1 VTAASWPAPRA
12 TSPVDAVVTLPGS
25 KSVTNR
31 ALVLGALAQEPTV
44 VRRPLVSRDTLL
56 MAAALRALGT
66 GIITGDDEWG
76 ITPGVLRGPATVDVG
91 NAGTVMRFVPPLSV
105 LAEGDVLFD
114 GDSRAQQRP
123 LGPIVE
129 ALRDVGADIVATDGA
144 SLPLLVRG
152 RGWLLGGEVSLDAS
166 LSSQFVSGLLLSAPR
181 YVNGITVRHVGAAMP
196 SLPHVAMTVAMLRDA
211 GALVEDAEADV
222 WRVEPGPMHPDVII
236 VEPDLSNAAPF
247 LAAALVTGG
256 RVTITDWP
264 ATTTQAGDALRRILT
279 SMGGRCTLDDSGLTV
294 RGGDRVVGIDAD
306 LHAVGE
312 LAPVIAAIAAL
323 ATSASTLRGIGHL
336 RNHETDRLAALAKE
350 INALGGDVG
359 ETADGLLIRPRPLR
373 GGVVSTY
380 DDHRIA
386 TAAALLGLV
395 IDGVEVED
403 IATTGKTMPGFTA
416 LWTGMLAS

>member
-1 VTAASWPAPRA
+1 M
-12 TSPVDAVVTLPGS
+12 DAIVTLPGS

-66 GIITGDDEWG
+66 GIVTDADEWV

-114 GDSRAQQRP
+114 GDSRARQRP
-123 LGPIVE
+123 LGPVVE

-222 WRVEPGPMHPDVII
+222 WRVEPGPLHPDVIM

-256 RVTITDWP
+256 RVTIADWP
-264 ATTTQAGDALRRILT
+264 ATTTQAGDALRGILT

-312 LAPVIAAIAAL
+312 LTPVIVAIAAL

-403 IATTGKTMPGFTA
+403 IATTGKTMPEFTA

>member
-1 VTAASWPAPRA
+1 MTAASWPAPRA

-44 VRRPLVSRDTLL
+44 IRRPLVSRDTLL

-66 GIITGDDEWG
+66 GIVTGDDEWG

-114 GDSRAQQRP
+114 GDSRARQRP
-123 LGPIVE
+123 LGPVVE

-222 WRVEPGPMHPDVII
+222 WRVEPGPLHPDVII

-403 IATTGKTMPGFTA
+403 IATTGKTMPEFTA

>member
-1 VTAASWPAPRA
+1 
-12 TSPVDAVVTLPGS
+12 VDAIVTLPGS

-66 GIITGDDEWG
+66 GIVTGDDEWA

-114 GDSRAQQRP
+114 GDSRARQRP
-123 LGPIVE
+123 LGPVVE
-129 ALRDVGADIVATDGA
+129 ALRDVGADIVSNDGA

-181 YVNGITVRHVGAAMP
+181 YVNGITVRHVGEAMP

-222 WRVEPGPMHPDVII
+222 WRVEPGPLYPDAII

-256 RVTITDWP
+256 RVTIADWP
-264 ATTTQAGDALRRILT
+264 ATTTQAGDALRGILT
-279 SMGGRCTLDDSGLTV
+279 SMGGTCTLDDSGLTL
-294 RGGDRVVGIDAD
+294 RGGDRVVGIDVD

-373 GGVVSTY
+373 GGVVSTF

-403 IATTGKTMPGFTA
+403 IATTGKTMPEFTA
-416 LWTGMLAS
+416 LWSGMLA

>member
-1 VTAASWPAPRA
+1 M
-12 TSPVDAVVTLPGS
+12 DAIVTLPGS

-66 GIITGDDEWG
+66 GIVTDADEWV

-114 GDSRAQQRP
+114 GDSRARQRP
-123 LGPIVE
+123 LGPVVE

-222 WRVEPGPMHPDVII
+222 WRVEPGPLHPDVIM

-256 RVTITDWP
+256 RVTIADWP
-264 ATTTQAGDALRRILT
+264 ATTTQAGDALRGILT

-312 LAPVIAAIAAL
+312 LTPVIVAIAAL

-373 GGVVSTY
+373 GGVVATY

-403 IATTGKTMPGFTA
+403 IATTGKTMPEFTA

>member
-1 VTAASWPAPRA
+1 MTAASWQAPRA

-66 GIITGDDEWG
+66 GIVTGEHEWV

-114 GDSRAQQRP
+114 GDSRARQRP
-123 LGPIVE
+123 LGPVVE

-152 RGWLLGGEVSLDAS
+152 RGWLLGGDVSLDAS

-181 YVNGITVRHVGAAMP
+181 YVNGITVRHVGPAMP

-222 WRVEPGPMHPDVII
+222 WRVEPGPLHPDVII

-264 ATTTQAGDALRRILT
+264 ATTTQAGD
-279 SMGGRCTLDDSGLTV
+279 
-294 RGGDRVVGIDAD
+294 
-306 LHAVGE
+306 
-312 LAPVIAAIAAL
+312 
-323 ATSASTLRGIGHL
+323 
-336 RNHETDRLAALAKE
+336 
-350 INALGGDVG
+350 
-359 ETADGLLIRPRPLR
+359 
-373 GGVVSTY
+373 
-380 DDHRIA
+380 
-386 TAAALLGLV
+386 
-395 IDGVEVED
+395 
-403 IATTGKTMPGFTA
+403 
-416 LWTGMLAS
+416 

>member
-1 VTAASWPAPRA
+1 
-12 TSPVDAVVTLPGS
+12 VDAIVTLPGS

-31 ALVLGALAQEPTV
+31 ALVLGALAQELTV
-44 VRRPLVSRDTLL
+44 IRRPLVSRDTLL

-66 GIITGDDEWG
+66 GIVTGDDEWMV
-76 ITPGVLRGPATVDVG
+76 TPGVLRGPATVDVG

-114 GDSRAQQRP
+114 GDSRARQRP

-196 SLPHVAMTVAMLRDA
+196 SLPHVAMTVGMLRDA

-222 WRVEPGPMHPDVII
+222 WRVEPGPLHPDVII

-256 RVTITDWP
+256 RVTIADWP
-264 ATTTQAGDALRRILT
+264 ATTTQAGDALRGILT

-306 LHAVGE
+306 LHPVGE

-323 ATSASTLRGIGHL
+323 ATSPSTLRGIGHL
-336 RNHETDRLAALAKE
+336 RNHETDRLTALAKE

-373 GGVVSTY
+373 GGVVATY

-395 IDGVEVED
+395 IDGVEVEN
-403 IATTGKTMPGFTA
+403 IATTGKTMPEFTA

>member
-1 VTAASWPAPRA
+1 M
-12 TSPVDAVVTLPGS
+12 DAVVTLPGS

-66 GIITGDDEWG
+66 GIVTGDDEWV

-114 GDSRAQQRP
+114 GDSRARQRP
-123 LGPIVE
+123 LGPVVE

-181 YVNGITVRHVGAAMP
+181 YVNGITVRHVGSAMP

-222 WRVEPGPMHPDVII
+222 WRVEPGPLHTDVII

-256 RVTITDWP
+256 RVTIADWP
-264 ATTTQAGDALRRILT
+264 ATTTQAGDALRGILT

-403 IATTGKTMPGFTA
+403 IATTGKTMPEFTA

>member
-1 VTAASWPAPRA
+1 MTAASWPAPRA

-44 VRRPLVSRDTLL
+44 IRRPLVSRDTLL

-66 GIITGDDEWG
+66 GIVTGDDEWG

-114 GDSRAQQRP
+114 GDSRARQRP

-181 YVNGITVRHVGAAMP
+181 YANGITVRHVGAAMP

-403 IATTGKTMPGFTA
+403 IATTGKTMPEFTA

>member
-1 VTAASWPAPRA
+1 M
-12 TSPVDAVVTLPGS
+12 
-25 KSVTNR
+25 TNR

-44 VRRPLVSRDTLL
+44 IRRPLVSRDTLL

-66 GIITGDDEWG
+66 GIVTGDDEWMV
-76 ITPGVLRGPATVDVG
+76 TPGVLRGPAAVDVG

-114 GDSRAQQRP
+114 GDSRARQRP
-123 LGPIVE
+123 LGPVVE

-196 SLPHVAMTVAMLRDA
+196 SLPHIAMTAAMLRDA

-222 WRVEPGPMHPDVII
+222 WRVEPGPLHPDVII

-256 RVTITDWP
+256 RVTIADWP
-264 ATTTQAGDALRRILT
+264 ATTTQAGDALRGILT

-386 TAAALLGLV
+386 AAAALLGLV

-403 IATTGKTMPGFTA
+403 IATTGKTMPEFTA

>member
-1 VTAASWPAPRA
+1 VTAAAWQAPRA
-12 TSPVDAVVTLPGS
+12 TSPVAAVVTLPGS

-44 VRRPLVSRDTLL
+44 IRRPLVSRDTRL

-66 GIITGDDEWG
+66 GIDTGDDEWV

-114 GDSRAQQRP
+114 GDSRARQRP
-123 LGPIVE
+123 LGPVVE

-152 RGWLLGGEVSLDAS
+152 RGWLLGGDVSLDAS

-181 YVNGITVRHVGAAMP
+181 YVNGITVRHVGPAMP

-222 WRVEPGPMHPDVII
+222 WRIEPGPLHPDVII

-264 ATTTQAGDALRRILT
+264 ATTTQAGDALRGILT

-373 GGVVSTY
+373 GGVVATY

-403 IATTGKTMPGFTA
+403 IATTGKTMPEFTA

>member
-1 VTAASWPAPRA
+1 MTAASWPAPRA

-66 GIITGDDEWG
+66 GIVTGDDEWV

-114 GDSRAQQRP
+114 GDSRARQRP
-123 LGPIVE
+123 LGPVVE

-181 YVNGITVRHVGAAMP
+181 YVNGITVQHVGAAMP

-222 WRVEPGPMHPDVII
+222 WRVEPGPLHPDVII

-256 RVTITDWP
+256 RVTIADWP
-264 ATTTQAGDALRRILT
+264 ATTTQAGDALRWILT

>member
-1 VTAASWPAPRA
+1 
-12 TSPVDAVVTLPGS
+12 VDAIVTLPGS

-31 ALVLGALAQEPTV
+31 ALVLGALAQELTV
-44 VRRPLVSRDTLL
+44 IRRPLVSRDTLL

-66 GIITGDDEWG
+66 GIVTGDDEWMV
-76 ITPGVLRGPATVDVG
+76 TPGVLRGPATVNVG

-114 GDSRAQQRP
+114 GDSRARQRP

-196 SLPHVAMTVAMLRDA
+196 SLPHVAMTVGMLRDA

-222 WRVEPGPMHPDVII
+222 WRVEPGPLHPDVII

-256 RVTITDWP
+256 RVTIADWP
-264 ATTTQAGDALRRILT
+264 ATTTQAGDALRGILT

-306 LHAVGE
+306 LHPVGE

-323 ATSASTLRGIGHL
+323 ATSPSTLRGIGHL
-336 RNHETDRLAALAKE
+336 RNHETDRLTALAKE

-373 GGVVSTY
+373 GGVVATY

-395 IDGVEVED
+395 IDGVEVEN
-403 IATTGKTMPGFTA
+403 IATTGKTMPEFTA

>member
-1 VTAASWPAPRA
+1 MTAASWPAPRA
-12 TSPVDAVVTLPGS
+12 TSPVDAIVTLPGS

-31 ALVLGALAQEPTV
+31 ALVLGALAQEQTV

-66 GIITGDDEWG
+66 GIVTGDDEWMV
-76 ITPGVLRGPATVDVG
+76 TPGVLRGPATVDVG
-91 NAGTVMRFVPPLSV
+91 NAGTVLRFVPPLSV

-114 GDSRAQQRP
+114 GDSRARQRP

-196 SLPHVAMTVAMLRDA
+196 SLPHVAMTVGMLRDA
-211 GALVEDAEADV
+211 GALVEDTEADV
-222 WRVEPGPMHPDVII
+222 WRVEPGPLHPDVII

-264 ATTTQAGDALRRILT
+264 ATTTQAGDALRGILT

-336 RNHETDRLAALAKE
+336 RNHETDRLTALAKE

-373 GGVVSTY
+373 GGVVATY

-395 IDGVEVED
+395 IDGVEVEN
-403 IATTGKTMPGFTA
+403 IATTGKTMPEFTA

>member
-1 VTAASWPAPRA
+1 M
-12 TSPVDAVVTLPGS
+12 DAIVTLPGS

-31 ALVLGALAQEPTV
+31 ALVLGALAQELTV
-44 VRRPLVSRDTLL
+44 IRRPLVSRDTLL

-66 GIITGDDEWG
+66 GIVTGDDEWMV
-76 ITPGVLRGPATVDVG
+76 TPGVLRGPATVDVG

-114 GDSRAQQRP
+114 GDSRARQRP

-129 ALRDVGADIVATDGA
+129 ALCDIGADIVATDGA

-196 SLPHVAMTVAMLRDA
+196 SLPHVAMTVGMLRDA

-222 WRVEPGPMHPDVII
+222 WRVEPGPLHPDVII

-264 ATTTQAGDALRRILT
+264 ATTTQAGDALRGILT

-323 ATSASTLRGIGHL
+323 ATSPSTLRGIGHL
-336 RNHETDRLAALAKE
+336 RNHETDRLTALAKE

-373 GGVVSTY
+373 GGVVATY

-395 IDGVEVED
+395 IDGVEVEN
-403 IATTGKTMPGFTA
+403 IATTGKTMPEFTA

>member
-1 VTAASWPAPRA
+1 M
-12 TSPVDAVVTLPGS
+12 
-25 KSVTNR
+25 TNR

-66 GIITGDDEWG
+66 GIVTDDDEWV

-114 GDSRAQQRP
+114 GDSRARQRP
-123 LGPIVE
+123 LGPVVE
-129 ALRDVGADIVATDGA
+129 ALRDVGADIVPTDGA

-222 WRVEPGPMHPDVII
+222 WRVEPGPLHPDVIM

-256 RVTITDWP
+256 RVTIADWP
-264 ATTTQAGDALRRILT
+264 ATTTQAGDALRGILT

-294 RGGDRVVGIDAD
+294 RGGDRVVGINAD

-312 LAPVIAAIAAL
+312 LTPVIVAIAAL

-395 IDGVEVED
+395 IDGVEVQD
-403 IATTGKTMPGFTA
+403 IATTGKTMPEFTA

>member
-1 VTAASWPAPRA
+1 MTAASWPAPRA

-44 VRRPLVSRDTLL
+44 IRRPLVSRDTLL

-66 GIITGDDEWG
+66 GIVTGDDEWG

-114 GDSRAQQRP
+114 GDSRARQRP
-123 LGPIVE
+123 LGPVVE

-181 YVNGITVRHVGAAMP
+181 YANGITVQHVGAAMP

-222 WRVEPGPMHPDVII
+222 WRVEPGPLHPDVII

-256 RVTITDWP
+256 RVTIADWP
-264 ATTTQAGDALRRILT
+264 ATTTQAGDALRWILT

>member
-1 VTAASWPAPRA
+1 
-12 TSPVDAVVTLPGS
+12 VDAVVTLPGS

-31 ALVLGALAQEPTV
+31 ALVLGALAQESTV

-56 MAAALRALGT
+56 MAAALRALGA
-66 GIITGDDEWG
+66 GIVTGDDEWV

-114 GDSRAQQRP
+114 GDSRARQRP
-123 LGPIVE
+123 LGPVVE

-403 IATTGKTMPGFTA
+403 IATTGKTMPEFTA